1 MHKQKQQVSTGITA
15 AFQAAESALKQYL
28 MRFFVRQQDI
38 EDVVQET
45 FLRAYESEQSQTIKS
60 PRSFLF
66 TVAKNIALS
75 ELSRKSRQ
83 LIIYMGD
90 LNELGVIDNRP
101 APEDELLIQARLNAL
116 SHMVD
121 ALPPQC
127 RRVLLMRKVF
137 GFSHKEIAR
146 RLNISAR
153 TVENHLTKALQRC
166 QEQEARPED
175 LALQAASSPRRR
187 GAAQSG
193 GKDSE

>member
-1 MHKQKQQVSTGITA
+1 MHERKQQASVGITA

-45 FLRAYESEQSQTIKS
+45 YLRAFESEKSQAIKS

-75 ELSRKSRQ
+75 ELSRKANQ
-83 LIIYMGD
+83 LMIYMGD
-90 LNELGVIDNRP
+90 LGELDVIDTKP
-101 APEDELLIQARLNAL
+101 SPEDELDIQARLAAL
-116 SHMVD
+116 SRMVE

-127 RRVLLMRKVF
+127 RRGLLLRKVF
-137 GFSHKEIAR
+137 GFSHKEIAHR
-146 RLNISAR
+146 MNISVR

-166 QEQEARPED
+166 QQPETGHGLVNTDIKEGAPPLSGKRP
-175 LALQAASSPRRR
+175 
-187 GAAQSG
+187 G
-193 GKDSE
+193 

>member
-1 MHKQKQQVSTGITA
+1 MREHKQQQPPAGIVP

-45 FLRAYESEQSQTIKS
+45 FLRAFESEKTQTITS

-66 TVAKNIALS
+66 RVAKNIALS
-75 ELSRKSRQ
+75 ELSRKANH

-90 LNELGVIDNRP
+90 LGELEVIDSRP
-101 APEDELLIQARLNAL
+101 SLEEALEIRARLTSL
-116 SHMVD
+116 SRTAD

-127 RRVLLMRKVF
+127 RRVLIMRKVF

-153 TVENHLTKALQRC
+153 TVEKHLTKALQRC
-166 QEQEARPED
+166 QET
-175 LALQAASSPRRR
+175 
-187 GAAQSG
+187 GAAPETTGTPAREGQSTG
-193 GKDSE
+193 TWRERG